1 MCNKTLMDKIPSDVL
16 RNRLKIP
23 DIGEMLRRARLRW
36 FGHVMRKDDEDWV
49 KKCMNLTVEGTA
61 PRGPK
66 KTWRKTVDADL
77 KLKGLKVD
85 DCMNRPRWRKGL
97 RRTMSL
103 ESESE
108 PEQDQP

>member
-1 MCNKTLMDKIPSDVL
+1 ML
-16 RNRLKIP
+16 RKRLKIP

-36 FGHVMRKDDEDWV
+36 FGHVMRKDDDDWV
-49 KKCMNLTVEGTA
+49 KRCMNLTVEGTA
-61 PRGPK
+61 PRGKK
-66 KTWRKTVDADL
+66 KTWRKTVNEDM